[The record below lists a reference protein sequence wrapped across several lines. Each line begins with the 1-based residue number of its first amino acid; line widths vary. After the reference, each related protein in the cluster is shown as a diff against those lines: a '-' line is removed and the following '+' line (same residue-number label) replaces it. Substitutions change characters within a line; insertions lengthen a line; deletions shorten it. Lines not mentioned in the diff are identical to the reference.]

1 MKNILLAYNKKNREK
16 DYLKLI
22 KKEIENTNEY
32 KVILLPRTPSAKFI
46 FNVFKYRP
54 KSILT
59 FPFTA
64 KGSSPIFYI
73 LKFIFKFKLVTL
85 RTEGV
90 MYYDSP
96 RNIKWHLGNEN
107 YGKNLIDLEIFWGDK
122 QREVLGK
129 HLLINNKIENKDRL
143 ITIGY
148 PRIELT
154 ERISENKNIPKG
166 YLLFATG
173 FHLADYT
180 KKTIISAKDIPTDK
194 ESFDY
199 SLDAIEISK
208 KLRSKFIKEIDAT
221 AALSDSLF
229 YIKIH
234 PIEKKENYI
243 FKNFNSNIIVIKD
256 EYTISELV
264 RNCDFFFHYGS
275 TTLIDAYLHNKP
287 SFYYYYKESKTYY
300 PDLNWP
306 NNKILNLDSL
316 KEFILNNEMNQFKFK
331 LSKEIKDVL
340 KEEFNYSF
348 SKTYKP
354 SKEIA
359 SRLLSKSK
367 LLKISLFDKYLWFSV
382 FKSFTLLF
390 GYLSRELQK

>member
-1 MKNILLAYNKKNREK
+1 MNNILLVFNKKNREE

-32 KVILLPRTPSAKFI
+32 KVIISPRTPSKKLI
-46 FNVFKYRP
+46 LNVLKYRP

-64 KGSSPIFYI
+64 KDSSPIFYI
-73 LKFIFKFKLVTL
+73 LKFILKFKLVTL

-90 MYYDSP
+90 MYYNIP
-96 RNIKWHLGNEN
+96 KNIKWHLGNEN
-107 YGKNLIDLEIFWGDK
+107 YDKNLIDLEIFWGDK
-122 QREVLGK
+122 QRETLGK
-129 HLLINNKIENKDRL
+129 NLIKKNKIENKDRL

-148 PRIELT
+148 PRIELIET
-154 ERISENKNIPKG
+154 IKENKIISKG

-173 FHLADYT
+173 FHLANY
-180 KKTIISAKDIPTDK
+180 KKKSIFEGKDIPTDK
-194 ESFDY
+194 D
-199 SLDAIEISK
+199 SLDHAQHMIEISK
-208 KLRSKFIKEIDAT
+208 TLRSKFIKEIENT
-221 AALSDSLF
+221 AAHSDLIF

-234 PIEKKENYI
+234 PIENKEDYI
-243 FKNFNSNIIVIKD
+243 FKNVNSNIIVIKD
-256 EYTISELV
+256 EYQISELV
-264 RNCDFFFHYGS
+264 KNCDFFFHYGS
-275 TTLIDAYLHNKP
+275 TTLIDAYIHKKP

-306 NNKILNLDSL
+306 NNKILNLDNL
-316 KEFILNNEMNQFKFK
+316 KEFIVNNEMNQFKFK
-331 LSKEIKDVL
+331 ISKEIKDVM

-359 SRLLSKSK
+359 SHLLSNNEV
-367 LLKISLFDKYLWFSV
+367 LRISLFDKYLWFSI
-382 FKSFTLLF
+382 FKSVSLLF

>member
-1 MKNILLAYNKKNREK
+1 MKRHKISLIGAGNIGGTLA
-16 DYLKLI
+16 
-22 KKEIENTNEY
+22 
-32 KVILLPRTPSAKFI
+32 
-46 FNVFKYRP
+46 
-54 KSILT
+54 
-59 FPFTA
+59 
-64 KGSSPIFYI
+64 
-73 LKFIFKFKLVTL
+73 
-85 RTEGV
+85 
-90 MYYDSP
+90 
-96 RNIKWHLGNEN
+96 HLAGL
-107 YGKNLIDLEIFWGDK
+107 KNLGDIVLFDINKNKASGKALDLEQSSIV
-122 QREVLGK
+122 E
-129 HLLINNKIENKDRL
+129 
-143 ITIGY
+143 
-148 PRIELT
+148 
-154 ERISENKNIPKG
+154 
-166 YLLFATG
+166 
-173 FHLADYT
+173 
-180 KKTIISAKDIPTDK
+180 
-194 ESFDY
+194 
-199 SLDAIEISK
+199 
-208 KLRSKFIKEIDAT
+208 
-221 AALSDSLF
+221 
-229 YIKIH
+229 
-234 PIEKKENYI
+234 
-243 FKNFNSNIIVIKD
+243 NFNSNIIVIKD

>member
-1 MKNILLAYNKKNREK
+1 MNHILLVYNKKNREE

-32 KVILLPRTPSAKFI
+32 KVIISPRTPSKKFI
-46 FNVFKYRP
+46 SNIFKYQP

-64 KGSSPIFYI
+64 KDSSPLFYI
-73 LKFIFKFKLVTL
+73 LKFILKFKLVTL
-85 RTEGV
+85 RTEGA
-90 MYYDSP
+90 MYYDIP
-96 RNIKWHLGNEN
+96 ENINWHSGNEN
-107 YGKNLIDLEIFWGDK
+107 YGKNLIDLEIFWGNK

-129 HLLINNKIENKDRL
+129 QLLIKNKIENKDRL

-148 PRIELT
+148 PRIELI
-154 ERISENKNIPKG
+154 ESIKENKIIHKG

-173 FHLADYT
+173 FYLADYT
-180 KKTIISAKDIPTDK
+180 KKSIFDGKDTPTDK
-194 ESFDY
+194 ES
-199 SLDAIEISK
+199 LDHALHMIEISK
-208 KLRSKFIKEIDAT
+208 TLRAKFIKEIDAI
-221 AALSDSLF
+221 AALSDLIF
-229 YIKIH
+229 YVKIH
-234 PIEKKENYI
+234 PIENKEDYI

-256 EYTISELV
+256 EYQISELV

-275 TTLIDAYLHNKP
+275 TTLIDAYLHKKP
-287 SFYYYYKESKTYY
+287 SFYYYYKDSKTYY

-331 LSKEIKDVL
+331 LSKEIKDVM

-359 SRLLSKSK
+359 SRLLSKNK
-367 LLKISLFDKYLWFSV
+367 LLKVSFFDKYLWFSV
-382 FKSFTLLF
+382 FKSITLLF
-390 GYLSRELQK
+390 GYLIRKLQK